1 MTMEKQ
7 LKMKANNDNVHPLN
21 FVEKLIIVMVIIGA
35 SFYNKFLGI
44 TLILM
49 LFILMQ
55 YKCNMEGFN
64 SLPMVDHH
72 KEKHASNMDI
82 LCKGNS
88 ANKVESSYL
97 DLCEIER
104 NVHVSKTSMQPMI
117 TPSVGEIKPF
127 VDKKVRFNM
136 I

>member
-1 MTMEKQ
+1 MEKQ

-55 YKCNMEGFN
+55 YKCN

-72 KEKHASNMDI
+72 KETRASNMDI